1 MGVKG
6 SSCMKINLK
15 FLFAFLVLLA
25 TEIFIGIYVNDSII
39 RPYIGDFLVVILMY
53 TFIRGIVQK
62 HIRFLPIY
70 LFVFAV
76 AVEVAQYFRIVYL
89 LNMQDNKVISTIIG
103 NSFDIKDILC
113 YLIATVILFM
123 WEKIEK
129 RK

>member
-1 MGVKG
+1 
-6 SSCMKINLK
+6 MKINLK